1 MNPSPEKTGLCS
13 HAQIVIWYDAMKEP
27 ENPFTFR
34 SSESIESRSTFLKL
48 FGHTILDAL
57 PDDCFLRKVT
67 IFRSSPGGGKT
78 SLFRIFSPE
87 SLVEIS
93 RNHTTYKYLFH
104 ALDKRNVIKDAAP
117 SILGVYLRLY
127 DYAAIQDSDL
137 DQEQN
142 NQYLFSLIGIRLIM
156 KALTGILTLKGLNL
170 DHLCKI
176 TVQKPPDH
184 CIAGISLPCDGKI
197 LYDWASK
204 MERNICGVINR
215 FDTNNKQPAY
225 FNNIIDYL
233 HIIDH
238 NNLLFEDK
246 PIVSG
251 VLILLDDL
259 HELTG
264 LQRKRFLIKIV
275 NARLPIPIW
284 IAERLESLEI
294 DELILNYGR
303 ESSIVSLEEYWNKG
317 NKFEKFARLVSD
329 KRTKHT
335 SLDFD
340 IDLYHHLESSV
351 TTKSIRTAVNKI
363 KQRIKMQT
371 RNIRTYKKWIET
383 QEQSNK
389 SGYEGAVSWRMLEI
403 KIARG
408 KADAQTKLVDE
419 PLEVTQDDSGLK
431 AAATFFIHKEFDIPY
446 FFGFSHISKMATF
459 NIEVFLK
466 MAAALFDEIVSQRI
480 RDRRDEILGAVRQE
494 KIIKEIADDY
504 FDQIP
509 RVGRNG
515 QDVVTF
521 LSAFQKLANEETM
534 KPNAPYVPGVTGI
547 GIFWKHYNHMM
558 DSYHAKN
565 QKYNRL
571 VKVLRYC
578 IIHNYLSVKYDA
590 KQGKPGNKVVLL
602 YLNRLL
608 CAHFDLPLG
617 KGGWRPKTP
626 DELCAWLDQSVTD
639 TGDKEST

>member
-1 MNPSPEKTGLCS
+1 
-13 HAQIVIWYDAMKEP
+13 MKEP

-48 FGHTILDAL
+48 FGYTILDAL

-93 RNHTTYKYLFH
+93 RDTTTYKDLFGTLNKH
-104 ALDKRNVIKDAAP
+104 KAIGDTAP
-117 SILGVYLRLY
+117 NILGVYLRLY
-127 DYAAIQDSDL
+127 DYAAIQDPDL

-170 DHLCKI
+170 EHLHRI

-184 CIAGISLPCDGKI
+184 CIAGISLPCDGQK
-197 LYDWASK
+197 LYRWASE

-215 FDTNNKQPAY
+215 FDTNGRHPAY

-238 NNLLFEDK
+238 NNLLFDGK

-251 VLILLDDL
+251 VLILLDDI

-264 LQRKRFLIKIV
+264 LQRKGFLDKIV

-294 DELILNYGR
+294 DELPLNYGR
-303 ESSIVSLEEYWNKG
+303 DSTVVSLEKHWEKG
-317 NKFEKFARLVSD
+317 NKFEKFAWLVSD

-363 KQRIKMQT
+363 KQRIKRQA
-371 RNIRTYKKWIET
+371 RNKRTYKKWIEKE
-383 QEQSNK
+383 EQSNK
-389 SGYEGAVSWRMLEI
+389 CDYEGAVSWRMLEI
-403 KIARG
+403 KIAREESN
-408 KADAQTKLVDE
+408 AQTKLVDE
-419 PLEVTQDDSGLK
+419 PLEVGQGDPGLK
-431 AAATFFIHKEFDIPY
+431 AAAIFFIHKEFDIPY

-480 RDRRDEILGAVRQE
+480 RDRNDEMLDAARQE

-547 GIFWKHYNHMM
+547 GIFQKHYDAMM
-558 DSYHAKN
+558 NSYPKAEN
-565 QKYNRL
+565 QNYDRL
-571 VKVLRYC
+571 VEVLRSC
-578 IIHNYLSVKYDA
+578 IIHNYMSVKYDA

-626 DELCAWLDQSVTD
+626 DELCAWWDQSVTD